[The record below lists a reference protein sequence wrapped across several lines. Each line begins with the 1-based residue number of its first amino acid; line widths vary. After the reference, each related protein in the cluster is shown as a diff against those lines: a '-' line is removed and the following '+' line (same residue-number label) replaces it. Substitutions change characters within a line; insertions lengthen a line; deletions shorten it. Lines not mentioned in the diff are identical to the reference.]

1 MIDPKQF
8 TFAIAQIAEEK
19 NIPEEKIIDVLE
31 SAIAAAYKKDYG
43 EKSQMIKSHLNKE
56 TGAFDIYQHKL
67 VVTVDEEGYITD
79 EESLDEEGNPRQ
91 IRFNPDRHIPLAEA
105 KEVNPEIKEGE
116 EVVEQLE
123 PRDEFGRV
131 AAQTAKQVLMQ
142 RIREIERSTAF
153 EEYKDR
159 VGEIVT
165 GTIQRAD
172 RGIVYVE
179 LGKGVGLLFPSEQV
193 RSDNYRVGNRYKF
206 YIQSVEETDRD
217 PNILLSRKSTDF
229 VKTLFSLEVP
239 EVFGGTVEIMGVA
252 RDAGVRTKLSV
263 KANGEGIDPVG
274 SCVGQRGTRVQTI
287 IGELGGE
294 KIDIIEYSENI
305 QDYIRAAIAPAQ
317 VMSITINEE
326 DKKAQL
332 VVPSDQLSLAIGG
345 RGQNVRLASQLTGYN
360 LDLHGDQ
367 DLPPVEEEVAPAE
380 APVVETMDSEELDTL
395 APEESGEGSAVVEA
409 QAPVEE
415 AAPSED
421 SEELTVGVSDDAVS
435 SDAPVE
441 AETVSEDQEDEIK
454 E

>member
-79 EESLDEEGNPRQ
+79 KENLDEEGNPRQ
-91 IRFNPDRHIPLAEA
+91 IRFNPDRHIPLTEA
-105 KEVNPEIKEGE
+105 QESHPNITEGE
-116 EVVEQLE
+116 EVVELLA

-239 EVFGGTVEIMGVA
+239 EIFGGTVEIMGIA
-252 RDAGVRTKLSV
+252 RDAGVRTKIAV
-263 KANGEGIDPVG
+263 KSNGEGIDPVG

-294 KIDIIEYSENI
+294 KIDIIEYSEDINSYI
-305 QDYIRAAIAPAQ
+305 QAAIAPAQ
-317 VMSITINEE
+317 VLNVSINEE
-326 DKKAQL
+326 EKKAQL
-332 VVPSDQLSLAIGG
+332 IIPSDQLSLAIGG

-360 LDLHGDQ
+360 LDLQGDQ
-367 DLPPVEEEVAPAE
+367 EVPVESQEGDESTEQVVDPVTINSVSPVGNSANE
-380 APVVETMDSEELDTL
+380 NSPVVEV
-395 APEESGEGSAVVEA
+395 ESS
-409 QAPVEE
+409 VEE
-415 AAPSED
+415 PS
-421 SEELTVGVSDDAVS
+421 SQEETEKLVMGTEDDAVS
-435 SDAPVE
+435 SDAPTESVVATE
-441 AETVSEDQEDEIK
+441 GDEDRLSE
-454 E
+454 